1 MASET
6 TAAAAGAVG
15 VVRRDPM
22 AMRPFVGYNM
32 GDYFAHWLEM
42 GKKIPNAPKIFNVNW
57 FRTDDDGNF
66 IWPGFGD
73 NMRVLLWILARCEN
87 AVDAVETPVGYV
99 PKPEDINIEGLND
112 VSIDTIKD
120 LLTID
125 IDSWKDDVKNIREFY
140 ALIGD
145 RVPAELHTELDAL
158 EKRLG

>member
-32 GDYFAHWLEM
+32 GDYFAHWLDM

-57 FRTDDDGNF
+57 FRTDDEGNF

-73 NMRVLLWILARCEN
+73 NMRVLLWILARCAGE
-87 AVDAVETPVGYV
+87 VDAVETAIGYV
-99 PKPEDINIEGLND
+99 PKAEDINIEGLD
-112 VSIDTIKD
+112 GITVDTIKD
-120 LLTID
+120 LLTVD
-125 IDSWKDDVKNIREFY
+125 VASWKEDVANIREFY
-140 ALIGD
+140 GTIGD
-145 RVPAELHTELDAL
+145 HVPAELHEELAAL